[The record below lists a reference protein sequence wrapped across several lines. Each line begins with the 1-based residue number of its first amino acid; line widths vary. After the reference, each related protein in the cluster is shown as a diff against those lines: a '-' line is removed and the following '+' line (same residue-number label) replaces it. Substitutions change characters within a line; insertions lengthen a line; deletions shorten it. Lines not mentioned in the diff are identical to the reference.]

1 MPGSTG
7 CVKRQRLKFQPLI
20 SFGEPPLL
28 ESFIRIMSLKTEVDL
43 YGGVV
48 VIITHR
54 HVKAFRIPLLVLRFT
69 LVIPL

>member
-1 MPGSTG
+1 M
-7 CVKRQRLKFQPLI
+7 
-20 SFGEPPLL
+20 L

>member
-1 MPGSTG
+1 M
-7 CVKRQRLKFQPLI
+7 
-20 SFGEPPLL
+20 L

-54 HVKAFRIPLLVLRFT
+54 HVKEFRIPLLVLRFT